1 MSSNYNVKPGVAT
14 MVLNGAT
21 TIVAVVT
28 GVIVAASL
36 RLLQSLPLPSNG
48 SRCLDLTRRG
58 LDFSSYHTC
67 VSGEGELEGDEVSD
81 LYVLSGTQLKPPGTY
96 RVRMKSEE
104 IKDLSN

>member
-14 MVLNGAT
+14 IVLNGAT
-21 TIVAVVT
+21 TIVAAVT

-36 RLLQSLPLPSNG
+36 RLLQSLPLPSND

-58 LDFSSYHTC
+58 LDFSSYPTC
-67 VSGEGELEGDEVSD
+67 VRGEGGLEGDEVSD

-96 RVRMKSEE
+96 RVQMKSEE
-104 IKDLSN
+104 IKDL